1 MDRRGRGKSGDN
13 PAYAHEREAED
24 IAAVIDSIGEP
35 VNLLGHS
42 FGALCSLEAMLLTT
56 NIRHLILYEPPMA
69 IGGRELP
76 PELAA
81 RMEGLLDTGEKEQ
94 ALLLF
99 FREVL
104 KMSQGEIASAQESA
118 GWQASVSTAHTVP
131 RECKVVD
138 GYTFDPKRFRNV
150 QSPTVL
156 FVGGDSPQPQHEIA
170 ATVHAAL
177 PPSRIAFLPG
187 QQHWA
192 LNTAPDLFARE
203 VVNFFEP

>member
-1 MDRRGRGKSGDN
+1 
-13 PAYAHEREAED
+13 
-24 IAAVIDSIGEP
+24 
-35 VNLLGHS
+35 
-42 FGALCSLEAMLLTT
+42 
-56 NIRHLILYEPPMA
+56 MA

-81 RMEGLLDTGEKEQ
+81 RMQVLLDAGEKEQ

-104 KMSQGEIASAQESA
+104 KMNEGEIASAQESA
-118 GWQASVSTAHTVP
+118 GWQASVSTAPTVP
-131 RECKVVD
+131 RECKIVD
-138 GYTFDPKRFRNV
+138 GYAFDPKRFRNI
-150 QSPTVL
+150 QTPTVL
-156 FVGGDSPQPQHEIA
+156 FVGGDSPQPQHGIA

-177 PPSRIAFLPG
+177 PHSRIVVLPG

-192 LNTAPDLFARE
+192 LNAAPDLFARE